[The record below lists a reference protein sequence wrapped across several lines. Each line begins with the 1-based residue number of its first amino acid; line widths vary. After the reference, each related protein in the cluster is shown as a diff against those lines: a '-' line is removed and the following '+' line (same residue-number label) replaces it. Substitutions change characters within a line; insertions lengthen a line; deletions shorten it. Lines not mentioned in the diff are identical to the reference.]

1 MQISLRYAQGL
12 VYNDPTRFK
21 VLVTGRR
28 FGKTY
33 LILVTLLT
41 KAAETPNG
49 VFFYTALTYQMAKD
63 LAWDLLKA
71 LTPKE
76 WLKKKPNETELKITL
91 INGAQISLKGIDRP
105 DTLVGRGLD
114 GVALDECAL
123 YPDDA
128 AWRITLRPSLAD
140 KQGWALFATTVRR
153 GFRALWFL
161 EIYERAQK
169 ASAARNAVAAVGGRS
184 PTHEEEGGS
193 LTTQWSA
200 WTFTTLEGENVP
212 EEEIEM
218 AKADM
223 DEKTF
228 NQEFL
233 AKLEDED
240 GRVAVSF
247 SNDNIEDVQDDD
259 TLPLYVG
266 IDFNVDPFC
275 AVVAVKRLVE
285 QSDSTFIEEL
295 HIFDEIELRDATTW
309 DMGEVLNE
317 RFGGT
322 DRIIRG
328 FPDPTGNARRTNAV
342 GGTDHTIL
350 RRCGITVITPSKPY
364 RIRDKITAIN
374 TAWCNALKQRRAKI
388 NPKCEETIKSMRL
401 LMYDEKTGLPDK
413 TQGLDHFFDCTGYLM
428 LGCFNLL
435 QPEALGTS
443 NLKIYGREQEAPK
456 PNKFGPYGMT
466 RRK

>member
-1 MQISLRYAQGL
+1 LQISLRYAQGL

-49 VFFYTALTYQMAKD
+49 TFFYTALTYQMAKD
-63 LAWDLLKA
+63 LAWDLLKF

-128 AWRITLRPSLAD
+128 AWRVTLRPSLAD

-161 EIYERAQK
+161 EIYEKAQK
-169 ASAARNAVAAVGGRS
+169 GMPG
-184 PTHEEEGGS
+184 
-193 LTTQWSA
+193 WSA

-247 SNDNIEDVQDDD
+247 SDLNIQEVEDDD

-275 AVVAVKRLVE
+275 AVVAVKRPVE
-285 QSDSTFIEEL
+285 QFDGSFLEEL

-317 RFGGT
+317 RFGGN

-350 RRCGITVITPSKPY
+350 RRCGITVITPGKPY

-388 NPKCEETIKSMRL
+388 NPRCKETIKSMRL

-443 NLKIYGREQEAPK
+443 NLKIYGREQESGGRI
-456 PNKFGPYGMT
+456 NKFGPYSMT
-466 RRK
+466 RPR

>member
-12 VYNDPTRFK
+12 VYNDPTRFR

-33 LILVTLLT
+33 LILVTLIT

-71 LTPKE
+71 LVPKE

-128 AWRITLRPSLAD
+128 AWRVTLRPSLAD

-161 EIYERAQK
+161 ELYEKAQK
-169 ASAARNAVAAVGGRS
+169 GQPN
-184 PTHEEEGGS
+184 
-193 LTTQWSA
+193 WSA

-247 SNDNIEDVQDDD
+247 TDENIAEVEDDD
-259 TLPLYVG
+259 SLPLLIG

-275 AVVAVKRLVE
+275 AVVAVKRPVE
-285 QSDSTFIEEL
+285 QPDGSFLDEL

-317 RFGGT
+317 RFGVN
-322 DRIIRG
+322 DRIMRG

-350 RRCGITVITPSKPY
+350 RRCGITVITPGKPY

-374 TAWCNALKQRRAKI
+374 TCLLYTSRR
-388 NPKCEETIKSMRL
+388 
-401 LMYDEKTGLPDK
+401 G
-413 TQGLDHFFDCTGYLM
+413 
-428 LGCFNLL
+428 
-435 QPEALGTS
+435 
-443 NLKIYGREQEAPK
+443 
-456 PNKFGPYGMT
+456 
-466 RRK
+466 

>member
-1 MQISLRYAQGL
+1 MKIALRYAQGL
-12 VYNDPTRFK
+12 VYNDPTRFR

-33 LILVTLLT
+33 LILVTLIT

-49 VFFYTALTYQMAKD
+49 TFFYTALTYQMAKD

-71 LTPKE
+71 LVPKE
-76 WLKKKPNETELKITL
+76 WLKKKPNETELKVTL

-105 DTLVGRGLD
+105 DTLVGRGLN

-123 YPDDA
+123 YPDDQ

-161 EIYERAQK
+161 ELYEKAQK
-169 ASAARNAVAAVGGRS
+169 GQPG
-184 PTHEEEGGS
+184 
-193 LTTQWSA
+193 WSA

-247 SNDNIEDVQDDD
+247 SNENIADVEDDD
-259 TLPLYVG
+259 SLPLLIG

-275 AVVAVKRLVE
+275 AVVAVKRNVE
-285 QSDSTFIEEL
+285 QSDGSYLEEL
-295 HIFDEIELRDATTW
+295 HIFDEIELKDATTW

-317 RFGGT
+317 RFGGN
-322 DRIIRG
+322 DRIMRG

-388 NPKCEETIKSMRL
+388 NPRCKETIKSMRL

-428 LGCFNLL
+428 LGSFNLL
-435 QPEALGTS
+435 QPEALGSS
-443 NLKIYGREQEAPK
+443 NLKVYGREQDEPARIS
-456 PNKFGPYGMT
+456 KFGPYALSKRT
-466 RRK
+466 R